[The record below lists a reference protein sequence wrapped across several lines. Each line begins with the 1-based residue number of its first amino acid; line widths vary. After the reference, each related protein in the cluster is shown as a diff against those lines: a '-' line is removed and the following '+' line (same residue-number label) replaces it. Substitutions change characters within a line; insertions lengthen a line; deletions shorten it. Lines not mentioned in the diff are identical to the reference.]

1 MTDAYLTAEQVA
13 SILGL
18 STYTVR
24 AYARK
29 GILPAY
35 KVGNSWRFSRASLKE
50 WVESDRKHSAREPF
64 IVRDA
69 VSQSTELRRSSWQ
82 TTGSAPKS
90 EAKDP
95 LGFAAQ
101 NRRSIEILQAIREGG
116 TKGNVQQ
123 IVRESRAELLERG
136 HRHDR
141 GARLIASTCRD
152 LESLAPF
159 HLFTHFLDSFFRYR
173 FSFRGDRA
181 FALSPLK
188 LDSTLLTRVTSRF
201 QDS

>member
-50 WVESDRKHSAREPF
+50 WVESDRKHEPF

-69 VSQSTELRRSSWQ
+69 VKISVYDASYVVLAERHRCVLYTADQKMVN
-82 TTGSAPKS
+82 A
-90 EAKDP
+90 
-95 LGFAAQ
+95 
-101 NRRSIEILQAIREGG
+101 ILPY
-116 TKGNVQQ
+116 
-123 IVRESRAELLERG
+123 S
-136 HRHDR
+136 DR
-141 GARLIASTCRD
+141 VRLISD
-152 LESLAPF
+152 YGL
-159 HLFTHFLDSFFRYR
+159 
-173 FSFRGDRA
+173 
-181 FALSPLK
+181 
-188 LDSTLLTRVTSRF
+188 
-201 QDS
+201 